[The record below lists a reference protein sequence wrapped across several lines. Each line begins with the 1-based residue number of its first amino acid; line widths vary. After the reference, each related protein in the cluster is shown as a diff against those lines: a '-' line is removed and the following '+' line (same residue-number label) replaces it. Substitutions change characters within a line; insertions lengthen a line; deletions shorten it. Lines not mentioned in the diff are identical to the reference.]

1 MMTNFERF
9 AECYRRKLKEA
20 VTARPEDYRYAVGQT
35 DEITDKMMAALL
47 RGSANKDGYAFKQT
61 CKELGIK
68 HTYQAI
74 NAFIKT

>member
-1 MMTNFERF
+1 MEKNFDRF
-9 AECYRRKLKEA
+9 VECYRRKLKEA

-35 DEITDKMMAALL
+35 DEIADRMMAALL
-47 RGSANKDGYAFKQT
+47 RGSVNKDGYAFKQT

-74 NAFIKT
+74 YAFIKA